1 VKEAERMIKTAD
13 VVIIGGGISGVSI
26 AYNLAK
32 KGVRNVAVIE
42 KGYLASGSTGRCGA
56 GIRQQ
61 WGTEMNCKIAKFAC
75 ELFENANEELEY
87 DGDIEFKQ
95 GGYLMI
101 SSTEKEHEQ
110 FKKNV
115 ELQNSLGIPSRL
127 LNLEEAKEIVPFLN
141 TDGLISATFCQ
152 KDGHLNPFHTTEA
165 FARAAERLG
174 VKIYKFTE
182 VTDIVIENGKV
193 KGVKTTKGDISTN
206 IVVNGAG
213 GYSQAIGKMAGI
225 ELPVYSERHQ
235 ILVTEAIEQVLGP
248 MVMSFSLNLYCQQV
262 PHGGLLMGR
271 GDEGEPRD
279 LRITSGW
286 HFLEEMAKTITGI
299 LPPLKNARMIR
310 QWAGIYNITPD
321 RQPILGPVDGVEGYY
336 LAVGFSGH
344 GFMFGPATGVLIAES
359 ILGEETTLPI
369 DMLHLN
375 RFERGELIF
384 EPSVV

>member
-1 VKEAERMIKTAD
+1 MKEAEKMIKTAD
-13 VVIIGGGISGVSI
+13 VVIIGGGISGVAI

-206 IVVNGAG
+206 TVVNGAG